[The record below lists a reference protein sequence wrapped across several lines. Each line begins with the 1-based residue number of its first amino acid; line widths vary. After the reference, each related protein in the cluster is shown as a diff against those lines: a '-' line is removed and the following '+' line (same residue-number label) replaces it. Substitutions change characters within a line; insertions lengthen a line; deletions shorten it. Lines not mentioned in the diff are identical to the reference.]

1 MVSIR
6 QRLLVP
12 DSRLQRGARQ
22 FLTITRLCIG
32 RPAEIRG
39 SNPEGNI
46 RIQVGPF
53 LKLKGV

>member
-6 QRLLVP
+6 QRLLEP
-12 DSRLQRGARQ
+12 DSRQRGARQ
-22 FLTITRLCIG
+22 FLTITRLCIS